1 MCIITYCS
9 IKLYGKVNNEPNTGS
24 SLSWDETILR
34 FHAGSAF
41 GTLDKLLPNVQT
53 SSLKAKIERNT
64 KTAENFTSGLIKN
77 SFWVWLFI
85 ASGIVICYLVYTP
98 AKDEPEPIETAIT
111 GTYTGNVQG
120 TPSTIKLYENAD
132 GLMQADMT
140 IDYQA
145 GQTNQTMV
153 AKEKDDSPLTLYLDT
168 NDKITLTLTDNVYSD
183 DVRTL
188 EGTYVNSK
196 GNTRRVLYKK
206 IQK

>member
-1 MCIITYCS
+1 MLIITMGGVAICH
-9 IKLYGKVNNEPNTGS
+9 VGS
-24 SLSWDETILR
+24 DR
-34 FHAGSAF
+34 F
-41 GTLDKLLPNVQT
+41 DLP
-53 SSLKAKIERNT
+53 LK
-64 KTAENFTSGLIKN
+64 
-77 SFWVWLFI
+77 
-85 ASGIVICYLVYTP
+85 
-98 AKDEPEPIETAIT
+98 PEEQAIT

-153 AKEKDDSPLTLYLDT
+153 AKEKDDSPLKLYLDT
-168 NDKITLTLTDNVYSD
+168 NDKITLTLTEDVNSD

-188 EGTYVNSK
+188 EGIYVNSK

-206 IQK
+206 QEITHELR